1 MKKWLSL
8 LLAGLMIL
16 TMAVSAMAAS
26 PVYTDKGHDHTG
38 NGYYIIP
45 IIDASKGY
53 YYPTTTATAICPKCG
68 EKCYPVYADSS
79 YTYFLGYYCK
89 NDGVVVPTFDYGTTN
104 KAYCSKC
111 GKELTPIYDKDGK
124 FLYYYC
130 LTHGEYATPIDY
142 KDENKAY
149 CKDCGQILIPI
160 YDNNGKFLY
169 YYCTIHGIK
178 ATPSDA
184 KDDTKAYC
192 NKCGSLLTPKFDAK
206 TGMFLYYYCPVHG
219 NNATPIDYKDTSKVY
234 CPYKTASGKYCNQ
247 PCEFKYY
254 NDKGEFKPGYYC
266 PTHGYV
272 TGSYPAIGSQYTI
285 SLYAGYGGS
294 MSIDGSNPVKA
305 GENRT
310 ITITPDYGYDIAAV
324 YVNGYY
330 YGVGETVRLENIN
343 RDYSVQVK
351 FRKVD
356 TRILYTIDATTVGNG
371 SVYATVNGKSVGVIT
386 KLSVSYA
393 DTVVLRF
400 VPGKGNYT
408 VAGVTVNGVSQGA
421 ISTLTLKR
429 ANQNVSIS
437 AKFQWNNPYSDVNS
451 HLAAVEYVTEMGI
464 MGSPNTRFDTDK
476 FVGNSTVSLRAFACY
491 LAELADVND
500 KLDTVSDRIT
510 WAKNTGIITDADDL
524 TKSMTAKEAAAL
536 VEIYVRY
543 LEKTNNIVF
552 TDLKNVTGAQ
562 NVATTIGF
570 LSATQYQNNN
580 LITRYDM
587 AEICYGIYLLD

>member
-8 LLAGLMIL
+8 LLAGLMVL
-16 TMAVSAMAAS
+16 TMAVSALAAS
-26 PVYTDKGHDHTG
+26 PVYTDKGNGHDHDD
-38 NGYYIIP
+38 GYYIIP
-45 IIDASKGY
+45 IIDASKEGY

-89 NDGVVVPTFDYGTTN
+89 NDGIVVPTFNYDTN
-104 KAYCSKC
+104 LYCSKC
-111 GKELTPIYDKDGK
+111 GKKLTPIYDEKGNFK
-124 FLYYYC
+124 YYYC
-130 LTHGEYATPIDY
+130 LTHGEYATPINFIDETNAY
-142 KDENKAY
+142 CSQCGQKLYLTYDEN
-149 CKDCGQILIPI
+149 
-160 YDNNGKFLY
+160 GKLV
-169 YYCTIHGIK
+169 YYCPTHGFN
-178 ATPSDA
+178 ATPSGA
-184 KDDTKAYC
+184 KDDNKAYC
-192 NKCGSLLTPKFDAK
+192 NKCGSLLEPKFDAK

-219 NNATPIDYKDTSKVY
+219 NNATPIDFKDTSKVY
-234 CPYKTASGKYCNQ
+234 CPYKTDSGKYCNQ

-254 NDKGEFKPGYYC
+254 NAKGEFKPGYYC
-266 PTHGYV
+266 PIHGYV
-272 TGSYPAIGSQYTI
+272 TGTYPVGKQYTI

-294 MSIDGSNPVKA
+294 MTIDGSNTVKA
-305 GENRT
+305 GDSRT
-310 ITITPDYGYDIAAV
+310 ITIIPDYGYDIAAV

-371 SVYATVNGKSVGVIT
+371 SVYATVNGKSVGVIS

-400 VPGKGNYT
+400 VPGKGNYSI
-408 VAGVTVNGVSQGA
+408 AGVTVNGAAQGA

-429 ANQNVSIS
+429 ATQNVSVS

-476 FVGNSTVSLRAFACY
+476 FVGTSSVSLRAFACY

-500 KLDTVSDRIT
+500 TLNKVSDRIT
-510 WAKNTGIITDADDL
+510 WAKNAGIITDADDL
-524 TKSMTAKEAAAL
+524 TKSVTAKEAAAL

-543 LEKTNNIVF
+543 LEKTNNITF
-552 TDLKNVTGAQ
+552 ADLKNVTGAQ

-570 LSATQYQNNN
+570 LTATQYQNNN

>member
-8 LLAGLMIL
+8 LLAGLMVL
-16 TMAVSAMAAS
+16 TMAVSALAAS
-26 PVYTDKGHDHTG
+26 PVYGDKNNGHDHDD
-38 NGYYIIP
+38 NGYYVIP
-45 IIDASKGY
+45 VIDPSKTYPGY
-53 YYPTTTATAICPKCG
+53 YYPSTIRTAICPKCG

-89 NDGVVVPTFDYGTTN
+89 NDGVVTPKFDN
-104 KAYCSKC
+104 
-111 GKELTPIYDKDGK
+111 DWKDD
-124 FLYYYC
+124 
-130 LTHGEYATPIDY
+130 T
-142 KDENKAY
+142 KAY
-149 CKDCGQILIPI
+149 CKDCGRVLTPV
-160 YDNNGKFLY
+160 YDKTGKFLH
-169 YYCTIHGIK
+169 YYCEYEK
-178 ATPSDA
+178 KVATAIDW
-184 KDDTKAYC
+184 KDDVRDDTKAYC
-192 NKCGSLLTPKFDAK
+192 SKCGSLLTPKFDAT
-206 TGMFLYYYCPVHG
+206 TGMFLYYNCPIHG
-219 NNATPIDYKDTSKVY
+219 DKATPIDYKDTSKVY
-234 CPYKTASGKYCNQ
+234 CPYMTASGKYCNQ
-247 PCEFKYY
+247 ACEYKYF
-254 NDKGEFKPGYYC
+254 NAKGEYQPGYYC
-266 PTHGYV
+266 PTHGYIKSAYDV
-272 TGSYPAIGSQYTI
+272 SNYYTI

-305 GENRT
+305 GETRT

-330 YGVGETVRLENIN
+330 YGVGDTVRLESIY

-371 SVYATVNGKSVGVIT
+371 SVYATLNGKSIGAIT

-400 VPGKGNYT
+400 VPAKGNYSIT
-408 VAGVTVNGVSQGA
+408 GVTVNGASQGA

-429 ANQNVSIS
+429 ASQNVSVS
-437 AKFQWNNPYSDVNS
+437 AKFQWNNPYSDVKS
-451 HLAAVEYVTEMGI
+451 HLAAVEYVTENGI
-464 MGSPNTRFDTDK
+464 MGSPNVRFDTDK
-476 FVGNSTVSLRAFACY
+476 FVGSSTVSLRAFACY

-500 KLDTVSDRIT
+500 TLNKVSDRIT
-510 WAKNTGIITDADDL
+510 WAKNAGIITDADDL
-524 TKSMTAKEAAAL
+524 TKAVTAKEAAAL

-543 LEKTNNIVF
+543 LEKTNNVAF
-552 TDLKNVTGAQ
+552 ADLKNVTGAQ

-580 LITRYDM
+580 LITRYDV